1 MGKKK
6 QEMHPEEEPFGLADE
21 VAEVISQEAGG
32 EESPTLATEI
42 DYQAEAAKNK
52 DHYLRAL
59 ADLENYRKR
68 AQREKE
74 DAIRYANSNLLREMI
89 PVIDNL
95 ERAVE
100 HACEDGDRVLL
111 EGVQM
116 TLVQFRKVLEGFGVK
131 MVESLGE
138 PFNPEYH
145 QAMGEVMTSDCAPG
159 RIAQEMQKG
168 YVLNGRLLRPA
179 LVMIA
184 RAPAGEETQTSDGP
198 DAETGAGES

>member
-6 QEMHPEEEPFGLADE
+6 QEMHPDEELSVAADE
-21 VAEVISQEAGG
+21 AAEVISQEANDG
-32 EESPTLATEI
+32 ESVTPTAEI

-145 QAMGEVMTSDCAPG
+145 QAMGEVMTGDCAPG

-179 LVMIA
+179 LVLIA
-184 RAPAGEETQTSDGP
+184 KAPVEEEQQTSDNP
-198 DAETGAGES
+198 DAEAGAGES